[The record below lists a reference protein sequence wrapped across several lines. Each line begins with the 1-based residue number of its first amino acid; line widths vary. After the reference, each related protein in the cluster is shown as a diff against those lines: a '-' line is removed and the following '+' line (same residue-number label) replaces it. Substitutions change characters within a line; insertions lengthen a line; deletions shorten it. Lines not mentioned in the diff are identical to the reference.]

1 MAQHHEIDIVNAII
15 EGISLRRYEDDP
27 QMTAFRL
34 PKQIREQLRE
44 AAAAH
49 HVSKTDVVV
58 QSLKTIL
65 PQLLRPADQ
74 RQVAKDPTPSIGI
87 GISDMELLEEIRW
100 EHRSW

>member
-1 MAQHHEIDIVNAII
+1 M
-15 EGISLRRYEDDP
+15 SLRRDEDDP
-27 QMTAFRL
+27 QMAAFRL

-65 PQLLRPADQ
+65 PQLIRRANQPPVIGTGTA
-74 RQVAKDPTPSIGI
+74 RSIGI
-87 GISDMELLEEIRW
+87 DISDMELLEEL
-100 EHRSW
+100 RSEQRTW